1 MVVGG
6 QTTEAFPDTNRSGN
20 TDNWVATAPGDSGS
34 PFIDVRDNPPFPAI
48 CGINILLVLDRS
60 GSIAGHEDDYRDA
73 AKAFVS
79 SLSGTSTQIGILS
92 FSAGAAP
99 VNSYAGPLGSASLTH
114 APADLSAAGS
124 ADSLNATI
132 DSVYD
137 GPVGGTNWDAAL
149 QAAAAAKG
157 FTANASTGQTA
168 NPDVVVFL
176 TDGNPTARSTAGSD
190 AGADVDLLDLTA
202 GMASA
207 NLVKNQAAR
216 GGTKVKLF
224 AIGVGSGVNA
234 SNLSAVSGPE
244 EGEDFDT
251 PTIAELQAELAELAA
266 RTCGARVHVRKRIA
280 GSAAD
285 QPGWEFTGTR
295 TSGSVSYADDN
306 PRTHATDAGTE
317 TAILVPQ
324 VDAAGE
330 QLTVTEAAAGQP
342 DDGLGLVSVSCHSDG
357 YDGAAV
363 APSSVHPLGV
373 TLAIARG
380 DELYCTFTNAPKPE
394 IAIDKQLRRQGGG
407 ADFGD
412 GPIAV
417 HVGDTI
423 EYRFLV
429 TNPGPNALVV
439 TFADP
444 RCDSGTLTGPTGDA
458 DADARLDP
466 GETWIYTC
474 THVVIAADPDPLPN
488 GDGVG
493 HRCVRQAASDSDSA
507 SADMIHPGITI
518 EKTGPAVAYP
528 GDTLTFNLTVRN
540 TVTSRSPA

>member
-1 MVVGG
+1 M
-6 QTTEAFPDTNRSGN
+6 
-20 TDNWVATAPGDSGS
+20 
-34 PFIDVRDNPPFPAI
+34 
-48 CGINILLVLDRS
+48 
-60 GSIAGHEDDYRDA
+60 
-73 AKAFVS
+73 
-79 SLSGTSTQIGILS
+79 
-92 FSAGAAP
+92 
-99 VNSYAGPLGSASLTH
+99 
-114 APADLSAAGS
+114 
-124 ADSLNATI
+124 
-132 DSVYD
+132 
-137 GPVGGTNWDAAL
+137 
-149 QAAAAAKG
+149 
-157 FTANASTGQTA
+157 
-168 NPDVVVFL
+168 
-176 TDGNPTARSTAGSD
+176 
-190 AGADVDLLDLTA
+190 
-202 GMASA
+202 
-207 NLVKNQAAR
+207 
-216 GGTKVKLF
+216 
-224 AIGVGSGVNA
+224 
-234 SNLSAVSGPE
+234 SGPE

-330 QLTVTEAAAGQP
+330 QLTVSEAAAGQP

-357 YDGAAV
+357 YDGPAV

-429 TNPGPNALVV
+429 TNPGPSALAV

-466 GETWIYTC
+466 GETWIYAC

-488 GDGVG
+488 TATATGTDVFGQQV
-493 HRCVRQAASDSDSA
+493 SDSDSA
-507 SADMIHPGITI
+507 SADVIHPGITI

-528 GDTLTFNLTVRN
+528 GDTLTFNFTVRN
-540 TVTSRSPA
+540 TGDVTLTGVTVSDDRCAPVTGGQGTLAPGASTTFTCTTQVAPGHAIGDTNPLHNVATTTGTDTLGEGVTATDDHDTRVLHPAIDIEKTGPATATAGRGPGLRAHGHQPR